1 MSKTTS
7 QIPQGRVSLQAVA
20 DRAGVSSATVSRVL
34 SNSSHPVAAATRRRV
49 LKASNSLGFRPN
61 QLARALV
68 TAKSQTVGVIV
79 HDISDPYFGE
89 LVRGLEDGLSA
100 SGYRLFVASSD
111 RDSAR
116 ELEYARAF
124 DDYQADAI
132 VFAASALED
141 RAYQRD
147 LNDLVGHFRAR
158 GGVIILLSDH
168 FLTGYAVHFDN
179 HAAVSAMVSYLAVK
193 GHERIG
199 FIQGPAALTVSK
211 TRFAAYGE
219 TLARL
224 GLPFDP
230 ALVASGNFSIQGGMK
245 AALQV
250 LEVGHRPTAI
260 LAANDLMAIGAIRAL
275 LDAGIRVPEDISI
288 AGFDDM
294 PLAAFAPVPLTTMRV
309 PVYDI
314 GRRGAEMLAR
324 VLEGEDPEDTWIG
337 GELIERG
344 SVASPVRPS

>member
-1 MSKTTS
+1 MTKPTS
-7 QIPQGRVSLQAVA
+7 QPRRERVSLRAVA
-20 DRAGVSSATVSRVL
+20 DRAGVSVATVSRVL
-34 SNSSHPVAAATRRRV
+34 SNSSHPVAEATRKRV
-49 LKASNSLGFRPN
+49 IEASDNLGFRPN

-68 TAKSQTVGVIV
+68 TSRSRTVGVVV

-89 LVRGLEDGLSA
+89 LVRGLEDGLRP

-111 RDSAR
+111 RDPVR

-124 DDYQADAI
+124 DGYQAEAI

-141 RAYQRD
+141 REYRRD
-147 LNDLVGHFRAR
+147 LDELVGDFRAR
-158 GGVIILLSDH
+158 GGVTILLSDH
-168 FLTGYAVHFDN
+168 FLPGYGVLFDN
-179 HAAVSAMVSYLAVK
+179 QTAVSEMVSYLAEK

-199 FIQGPAALTVSK
+199 FIQGPRELTVSRS
-211 TRFAAYGE
+211 RFAAYRE
-219 TLARL
+219 TLDRL
-224 GLPFDP
+224 GLPRDP
-230 ALVASGNFSIQGGMK
+230 SLVAEGNFSIQGGME
-245 AALQV
+245 AAKQLQ
-250 LEVGHRPTAI
+250 EVGEPTAI

-275 LDAGIRVPEDISI
+275 LDAGIRVPDDVSI

-324 VLEGEDPEDTWIG
+324 ALDGEDPEDMVITGAIV
-337 GELIERG
+337 ERA
-344 SVASPVRPS
+344 SVAKRR